1 MSGTANPAHRHAQL
15 FELIRQSNLS
25 ERTDLRLRIEKN
37 RRRNAGT
44 EAGQVESFL
53 MSAQKSWTA
62 PGPTPQA

>member
-1 MSGTANPAHRHAQL
+1 MSGTAFQARRHAQL

-44 EAGQVESFL
+44 EAGQAESFL
-53 MSAQKSWTA
+53 LSAQKSWSE
-62 PGPTPQA
+62 PGPVSQA